1 MTRRILE
8 PMKLFAHFARVAR
21 LTLTAAAF
29 ALPLAL
35 AANAAPAA
43 AQAATVRTVS
53 GGVSTSGGAAV
64 KGAVVHLKDTRSLSQ
79 RSYITA
85 DDGQYRFGQLLSNT
99 DYEIWA
105 EQDGKKSPVK
115 TISSFD
121 NKPAVTI
128 ALKMP

>member
-1 MTRRILE
+1 
-8 PMKLFAHFARVAR
+8 MKLFAHFARVAR

-29 ALPLAL
+29 ALPIAL